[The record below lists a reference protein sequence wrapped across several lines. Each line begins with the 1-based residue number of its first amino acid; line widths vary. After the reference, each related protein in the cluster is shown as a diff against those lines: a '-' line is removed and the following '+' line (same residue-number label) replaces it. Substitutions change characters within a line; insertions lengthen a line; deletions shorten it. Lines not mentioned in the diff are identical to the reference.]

1 MYLSHPTPYARGL
14 AGRIERERVRTVLRL
29 AGVRP
34 GDAVL
39 EVGCESGTLLAAVP
53 PCRRLVGI
61 DISAR
66 ALADARVRFERAS
79 RSVEL
84 YQVDAERG
92 LPFARGEFDVVIC
105 LCQGAFGLGLPD
117 LQILRNIRKSMK
129 PGGRLALGA
138 ANVFYALNHLEGLGG
153 PVTGEFDPVKMLF
166 KARVEGVIGAGGE
179 TADFEIWNSCYTPRE
194 LEWIA
199 NGAGLNPEAVFGVSP
214 GEYGREVPTFEHPEL
229 LLIARK
235 P

>member
-1 MYLSHPTPYARGL
+1 MSISQRGPVDHDRAAWNDDMYLSHPTPYARGL

-29 AGVRP
+29 AAVRP

-79 RSVEL
+79 RAVEL

-92 LPFARGEFDVVIC
+92 LPFAGGEFEVVIC
-105 LCQGAFGLGLPD
+105 SEVLEHVRDPVATLAHIREIATAETRIVVSIPIEGPKVWVKKLLDRLGLLD
-117 LQILRNIRKSMK
+117 RLL
-129 PGGRLALGA
+129 PGIEKGQSEWHAHALSPQTLDELVSGSF
-138 ANVFYALNHLEGLGG
+138 VY
-153 PVTGEFDPVKMLF
+153 
-166 KARVEGVIGAGGE
+166 EGVG
-179 TADFEIWNSCYTPRE
+179 
-194 LEWIA
+194 
-199 NGAGLNPEAVFGVSP
+199 GVS
-214 GEYGREVPTFEHPEL
+214 GLHYVAL
-229 LLIARK
+229 LHAK
-235 P
+235 